1 MRDSAVTAKTKPAAT
16 LTVTRACV
24 ALTLLLSMVYF
35 ASYISRLNYAAVI
48 ARIVESE
55 GILKSEAAL
64 ATTASFIT
72 YGLGQLIS
80 GWLGDRISPKWL
92 IVFGLLLTAG
102 MNLLLPGC
110 TTVSAM
116 VAVWGVNGFA
126 QSMLWPPIVR
136 LMATYFDREWYDR
149 GCFYTLVG
157 SSSANILLY
166 LIAPSIIRMWDWHGV
181 FYIAV
186 VLAVTV
192 CAVWIVCMGRFEQ
205 KYGALRSGVRRGRT
219 AMNHGTGDTSAAH
232 GGISVGSMILA
243 EGLIFVLV
251 AIVMQGI
258 LKDGVTTWLPSYLV
272 EVFRMDTGSSILSSV
287 ILPVFSILSFKLCGW
302 LNRKTV
308 DNEIVFSILL
318 FGIGSV
324 CALALAALFTTSA
337 VVSVVLVAVLVGSMH
352 GVNLMLICN
361 LPGRFARTG
370 RVSLI
375 SGVLN
380 ACTYVGSAVSTYGFA
395 LVAQAF
401 GWRTTVLCWA
411 GIAALGL
418 ALCVI
423 GGKKTKRLLTAL
435 EETA

>member
-1 MRDSAVTAKTKPAAT
+1 MSLKTNEAKPAVT
-16 LTVTRACV
+16 LTTARACA
-24 ALTLLLSMVYF
+24 ALTLLLSIVYF

-48 ARIVESE
+48 AQIVESE

-72 YGLGQLIS
+72 YGVGQLVS

-110 TTVSAM
+110 DTVPAM

-136 LMATYFDREWYDR
+136 LMAGYFDRTWYDR

-166 LIAPSIIRMWDWHGV
+166 LIAPVIIRAWSWRGV
-181 FYIAV
+181 FYIATGT
-186 VLAVTV
+186 AVTV
-192 CAVWIVCMGRFEQ
+192 CLVWIVCMGRFERR
-205 KYGALRSGVRRGRT
+205 YGVLRSSKRPRT
-219 AMNHGTGDTSAAH
+219 AMNHGTGSSAAAA
-232 GGISVGSMILA
+232 GGISVGHMILA
-243 EGLIFVLV
+243 EGLFFVLV
-251 AIVMQGI
+251 GIVMQGI

-302 LNRKTV
+302 LNHKTV
-308 DNEIVFSILL
+308 DNEIVFSIIL
-318 FGIGSV
+318 FAIGSG
-324 CALALAALFTTSA
+324 CALALAALFTASA
-337 VVSVVLVAVLVGSMH
+337 AVSVVLVAVLVGSMH

-370 RVSLI
+370 KVSLI
-375 SGVLN
+375 SGMLN
-380 ACTYVGSAVSTYGFA
+380 ACTYVGSAISTYGFA
-395 LVAQAF
+395 LVAQRF
-401 GWRTTVLCWA
+401 GWRATVVCWA
-411 GIAALGL
+411 GIAAIG
-418 ALCVI
+418 AVMCII
-423 GGKKTKRLLTAL
+423 GGKKTVHLLETL
-435 EETA
+435 EHS

>member
-1 MRDSAVTAKTKPAAT
+1 MNRTAKKESRPAAL
-16 LTVTRACV
+16 LTSARACT

-48 ARIVESE
+48 AQIVESE
-55 GILKSEAAL
+55 GILKSDAAL

-72 YGLGQLIS
+72 YGIGQLVS

-110 TTVSAM
+110 GSVSAM

-136 LMATYFDREWYDR
+136 LMAVYFDRTWYDR
-149 GCFYTLVG
+149 GCFYTLMG
-157 SSSANILLY
+157 SSGANILLY
-166 LIAPSIIRMWDWHGV
+166 LIAPSIIRSWSWRGV
-181 FYIAV
+181 FYIAA
-186 VLAVTV
+186 VLAVAV
-192 CAVWIVCMGRFEQ
+192 CGIWIAGMGRFEAAH
-205 KYGALRSGVRRGRT
+205 GAVRSSGRRART
-219 AMNHGTGDTSAAH
+219 AMNHAAGDTAAAAR
-232 GGISVGSMILA
+232 GISVGHMILA
-243 EGLIFVLV
+243 EGLFFVL
-251 AIVMQGI
+251 AGIVMQGI

-272 EVFRMDTGSSILSSV
+272 EVFGLDTGSSILSSV

-302 LNRKTV
+302 LNRKTL
-308 DNEIVFSILL
+308 DNEILFSVVL

-324 CALALAALFTTSA
+324 CALALAALFTASA

-361 LPGRFARTG
+361 LPSRFARTG
-370 RVSLI
+370 KVSLI

-380 ACTYVGSAVSTYGFA
+380 ACTYVGSAISAYGFA

-401 GWRTTVLCWA
+401 GWRVTVLCWA

-418 ALCVI
+418 VLCII
-423 GGKKTKRLLTAL
+423 GGKKTKRLLASL
-435 EETA
+435 EQE